1 MKYTLIQ
8 VGVLTA
14 VVALA
19 VASGHG
25 VVASRWGPGGVSSLY
40 AAAVICLSAA
50 LLAALPLG
58 LAATYWQVYAP
69 QVAFAGT
76 AIRLLGTVSLG
87 FAYQVLASPHRM
99 SFLVCM
105 LGLYLVLLVVETALI
120 VWIVRR
126 VFSKQ
131 VTETE

>member
-14 VVALA
+14 VVALT
-19 VASGHG
+19 VGGGHG
-25 VVASRWGPGGVSSLY
+25 VVASRWGSAGVSSLY
-40 AAAVICLSAA
+40 AAAVICLTAA
-50 LLAALPLG
+50 LLAAVPLG

-87 FAYQVLASPHRM
+87 FAYQLLANPHGM
-99 SFLVCM
+99 SFLICM
-105 LGLYLVLLVVETALI
+105 LGLYLVLLAVETALI

-126 VFSKQ
+126 TFSRQ
-131 VTETE
+131 PTRTE